1 MSQCGCPTD
10 QVPIERG
17 NSLLMNVVF
26 HCCCLLKK
34 PEMYCYSIIVDEDI
48 VTWLVRWDGG
58 RWRAKSVD
66 IGMACAHKPPH
77 ITLICFLY
85 IFCILIVCLFSSI
98 ILYLGSSAKVMFAIT
113 IMPKELS

>member
-1 MSQCGCPTD
+1 MQKNKMSQCDFPTD
-10 QVPIERG
+10 QVPFERG

-66 IGMACAHKPPH
+66 IGMACALKPNT
-77 ITLICFLY
+77 TLICFLY
-85 IFCILIVCLFSSI
+85 IFAF
-98 ILYLGSSAKVMFAIT
+98 
-113 IMPKELS
+113 